1 MEIMQHSAYILL
13 VEDDADLA
21 TLVSGRLTDA
31 GYFVQVVR
39 NGPDAVEAV
48 EQRLPDLVLL
58 DVMLPGFDGME
69 VCRRIRAK
77 HPLLYIIMLTAR
89 TDEIDRVIGLEVGAD
104 DYVTKPFSLQELT
117 ARVRSVLRRIRLT
130 NEQQQPKAKNT
141 DEVLTCDEL
150 SLNPVTRNV
159 VRGNV
164 SLYLTVR
171 EFDLLH
177 FLMQNPDRPFSRGQL
192 LEKVWDITYE
202 GYDRTVDSHIQRL
215 RTKLEVD
222 PENPR
227 FVRTVWGVGY
237 KFQSKTSD

>member
-1 MEIMQHSAYILL
+1 MEQSAQILL
-13 VEDDADLA
+13 VEDDHDLA
-21 TLVSGRLTDA
+21 NLVLGRLTDA
-31 GYFVQVVR
+31 GYDVR
-39 NGPDAVEAV
+39 WVKNGPDAVRAV
-48 EQRLPDLVLL
+48 EENMPDLVLL

-69 VCRRIRAK
+69 VCRRIRVN

-104 DYVTKPFSLQELT
+104 DYVTKPFSLQELS

-130 NEQQQPKAKNT
+130 AAQQAPNPSAD
-141 DEVLTCDEL
+141 DEVCVCDEL
-150 SLNPVTRNV
+150 VLNVVTREV
-159 VRGNV
+159 KRGEQFI
-164 SLYLTVR
+164 YLTVR

-177 FLMQNPDRPFSRGQL
+177 FLMKNPDRPFTRGQL

-202 GYDRTVDSHIQRL
+202 GYDRTVDSHVQRL
-215 RTKLEVD
+215 RTKLEAD

-237 KFQSKTSD
+237 KFQSKVE